1 MIKPQ
6 ASAAF
11 SEILI
16 QGPFQY
22 NATTMELSKNETPI
36 ALSSKEQLFKIVW
49 NHTAADD
56 SILIVYIRIAA

>member
-22 NATTMELSKNETPI
+22 PTTMELFKDETLI